1 MGLLRNILTS
11 KASFFRFYILIILF
25 LFATSSVFSIEW
37 LLFSPINA
45 NDGLSDNQV
54 RYILQLTD
62 GRMVFTTSGNV
73 NIYDGANFKYL
84 HRTKDDI
91 FNLSKYD
98 GHYRIYNNNDSL
110 LWIKDYHKLFCI
122 DLYNEKYISNL
133 DSLFEANSFMAVED
147 IFLDNNNRLW
157 ILETKIL
164 TEYNSK
170 VSIDASHRTGKLQDL
185 FSNNNE
191 IYLFFDTGE
200 LACYD
205 IETEQFIYSKK
216 AYSEEEISLF
226 NKTSLVLKSDNF
238 FYQVKNGSKGGFF
251 IFDIAK
257 REWKKI
263 FEENIA
269 LNTLI
274 LANNN
279 TAFISTQKGVLKIDL
294 TTYNIEL
301 ISEINTTK
309 GVLTNAEISTLFYD
323 NQGGF
328 WLGTLNRGL
337 LYFHPDRFNLQKYS
351 RGDFNINLDQE
362 IIVEA
367 FAENELNEILIRTNI
382 GFFKIDDN
390 NSLSKINEQ
399 KFFINHISPI
409 TNSTNTDFEYNCLVI
424 DKLNQKWFG
433 TNDGLLLFD
442 KEMNYIRTFYMEDGL
457 VNNFI
462 HGLLQS
468 KNGDLWVST
477 SNGISHIKN
486 INNEFHFTNYTNNDG
501 TVENEYI
508 NNSIFESSDG
518 RIFFGA
524 IDGFNIIDPI
534 KKQINATL
542 PNNPLFTNL
551 YLFGEKVK
559 VGEAYNKNT
568 ILNKSPSFTSE
579 ITLNYNQNFVGF
591 EFSALNYRNPY
602 QTFYQYKL
610 EGFDVDW
617 QETLASK
624 TSSKTGL
631 NGNLQISYT
640 NIPPGNY
647 LLKIKT
653 SDRYPEWENA
663 PSKVIAI
670 KVKSPWWANR
680 VSYSIYFIL
689 SLILLF
695 TSIYIYNRIT
705 KQKLERKHKE
715 ETLLLRIRDLI
726 NQVDQYENVKSEEE
740 DATFLDNKTNDLNE
754 NESKFITDA
763 IALVERNLTNSSY
776 SVEQLSKDLYMERT
790 GLYKKLTSLLDQSPS
805 IFIRNIRLQKASQ
818 LIIEQKH
825 SITEI
830 AEIVGFNSSS
840 YFSKC
845 FYEMYQCKPSEYA
858 EKMQKS
864 T

>member
-122 DLYNEKYISNL
+122 DLYTEKYISNL
-133 DSLFEANSFMAVED
+133 DSLFEVNSFMAVED
-147 IFLDNNNRLW
+147 IFLDNDNRLW

-170 VSIDASHRTGKLQDL
+170 VSIDASRRTGKLQDL

-294 TTYNIEL
+294 STYNIEL

-337 LYFHPDRFNLQKYS
+337 LYFHPDRFNLIKFT
-351 RGDFNINLDQE
+351 RDDFYANIDCE
-362 IIVEA
+362 IIVES
-367 FAENELNEILIRTNI
+367 FAENKSNEILIRTNV
-382 GFFKIDDN
+382 GFFKIDKD
-390 NSLSKINEQ
+390 NSLGKIDAME
-399 KFFINHISPI
+399 FFKSYI
-409 TNSTNTDFEYNCLVI
+409 TATRKVNNTNFEYNCFI
-424 DKLNQKWFG
+424 SDSLNHKWFG

-442 KEMNYIRTFYMEDGL
+442 QEMSYIRTFYMEDGL

-477 SNGISHIKN
+477 SNGISQIKN

-524 IDGFNIIDPI
+524 IDGFNIIDAT
-534 KKQINATL
+534 KEQINTRL
-542 PNNPLFTNL
+542 PNNPSFANL
-551 YLFGEKVK
+551 YLYGKKIRIGES
-559 VGEAYNKNT
+559 YNKNI
-568 ILNKSPSFTSE
+568 ILNKSSTFVSE
-579 ITLNYNQNFVGF
+579 ITLNYNQNFIGF
-591 EFSALNYRNPY
+591 EFSALNYRNPH
-602 QTFYQYKL
+602 QTFFQYKL
-610 EGFDVDW
+610 EGFDADW
-617 QETLASK
+617 QETSASK
-624 TSSKTGL
+624 TSSEISV
-631 NGNLQISYT
+631 NGNLQLSYT
-640 NIPPGNY
+640 NIPSGNY

-653 SDRYPEWENA
+653 SDRYPDWKDA
-663 PSKVIAI
+663 PSKTISI

-680 VSYSIYFIL
+680 VAYSIYVVL

-695 TSIYIYNRIT
+695 ISIYIYNRIA

-726 NQVDQYENVKSEEE
+726 NQVDQYKDLKSEEKV
-740 DATFLDNKTNDLNE
+740 ASFSDNKTNNFNDK
-754 NESKFITDA
+754 ESKFITEA
-763 IALVERNLTNSSY
+763 IALVEKNLVNPSY
-776 SVEQLSKDLYMERT
+776 SVEQLSKDLFMERT

-805 IFIRNIRLQKASQ
+805 LFIRNIRLQKASQ
-818 LIIEQKH
+818 LIIEQRL

-845 FYEMYQCKPSEYA
+845 FYEMYRCKPSEYA